1 MTERGKKSRKEDIF
15 HAAVACFNARGY
27 YETTMD
33 SIAEQAGISKGGIYY
48 HFTSKKELFL
58 ELFHYRVSRYFDQIK
73 DIIKQIDDP
82 EERLRLFMSK
92 SIDIFREN
100 DDFFKFCIEFL
111 AMGVRERE
119 IRTIMTS
126 FYKESVTTFKHII
139 EEGAASGKFKASDS
153 DKTARAVYLLFMG
166 VFFTY
171 FSVDVDFDIAEQ
183 NTYQLNNIIEYIKN
197 N

>member
-1 MTERGKKSRKEDIF
+1 MADRGKKSRKEDIF
-15 HAAVACFNARGY
+15 QAAVKCFNTRGY
-27 YETTMD
+27 YETSMD

-73 DIIKQIDDP
+73 EIIKQIDEP
-82 EERLRLFMSK
+82 EERLRLFISK

-111 AMGVRERE
+111 AMGVREHE
-119 IRTIMTS
+119 IRTIMTG
-126 FYKESVTTFKHII
+126 FYKESVTTFKLII
-139 EEGAASGKFKASDS
+139 EEGVASGKFKAEDS

-171 FSVDVDFDIAEQ
+171 FSVDVDFNIDEQ
-183 NTYQLNNIIEYIKN
+183 NTFQLNNIIEYIKIN
-197 N
+197 